1 MKLALM
7 QPYFLPYIGYFQL
20 IHAVDKYVFFG
31 YLNFGKNEWSHRN
44 RYIIKNVGPAFF
56 TLRLL
61 SRSQY
66 KRFNEIYLDPSLY
79 WRNKLIKSIVLN
91 YSKSPYF
98 EETIDLI
105 HSIIFSDI
113 EILDQFNA
121 NSIIS
126 ICKHLDINTK
136 IQQYPLAY
144 LEIEKKLTETCNN
157 LKSNSMPINK
167 QTLDKKTK
175 RVLEICKYEKAD
187 VYINPIGGKNLYNKQ
202 VFAEYGIDLF
212 FIKTQSIE
220 YKQQW
225 NKFEPN
231 LSIIDVLMNCG
242 KENTKAFL
250 KEYDLV

>member
-7 QPYFLPYIGYFQL
+7 QPYFLPYIGSFQL
-20 IHAVDKYVFFG
+20 IHAVDKYVFMG
-31 YLNFGKNEWSHRN
+31 YLNFRKDAWFQRN

-56 TLRLL
+56 TLKLL
-61 SRSQY
+61 SKSSY
-66 KRFNEIYLDPSLY
+66 KRFNEIHLDPSLY
-79 WRNKLIKSIVLN
+79 WRNKLIKSIEIN

-113 EILDQFNA
+113 EILDQFNT

-126 ICKHLDINTK
+126 ICKHLDINTE

-144 LEIEKKLTETCNN
+144 LEIEKILTDTYSN
-157 LKSNSMPINK
+157 LESYSMPTNK
-167 QTLDKKTK
+167 QTLDIKTK
-175 RVLEICKYEKAD
+175 RVIEICKYEKAD
-187 VYINPIGGKNLYNKQ
+187 VFINAIGGESLYNKQ

-212 FIKTQSIE
+212 FIKTHSIE

-231 LSIIDVLMNCG
+231 MSILYVLMNCG
-242 KENTKAFL
+242 KEKTKDLL